1 MLFTDYIR
9 ESRIENY
16 TIATMKQIAMRP
28 QDIVILLKKIAP
40 CGWSMNGKQLSE
52 SVGISQSEVS
62 EALARCKI
70 SGLLDPSSN
79 RVNTLALKDFLVF
92 GLKYSFPV
100 VPTGVVK
107 GVPTYVSASPIK
119 ERIVQSSE
127 AFVWPDNKGSLRG
140 QAIQPLYP
148 SVPAVIEKDPHLY
161 ALLVVADTLRL
172 GRVREREI
180 AIEILDQYIMNYA
193 KQQRKTETDCGRF
206 G

>member
-1 MLFTDYIR
+1 MVFIDYIR
-9 ESRIENY
+9 ESRIENRP
-16 TIATMKQIAMRP
+16 IRTMKQIAMRP

-40 CGWSMNGKQLSE
+40 GGWIMNGKQLSE

-62 EALARCKI
+62 EALARCKV
-70 SGLLDPSSN
+70 SGLIDPSSN
-79 RVNTLALKDFLVF
+79 RVNALALKDFLVF
-92 GLKYSFPV
+92 GLKYAFPI
-100 VPTGVVK
+100 VPAGVVK

-127 AFVWPDNKGSLRG
+127 VFVWPDNKGSLRG

-148 SVPAVIEKDPHLY
+148 SVPSAIEKDSDFY
-161 ALLVVADTLRL
+161 ALLVVADTLRM

-180 AIEILDQYIMNYA
+180 AIEILDHYILNYA
-193 KQQRKTETDCGRF
+193 KQQRKTETDCGSF